1 LEKFSMKNELLKRI
15 LTTIFLLPILF
26 YSMVYSGSYLVV
38 ILILFY
44 FLSMYEIIK
53 NTKNILFIF
62 FASILLILSFYSFYF
77 LRGDTQYSLI
87 ILFWILTSTFLS
99 DIGGY
104 IFGKIF
110 KGKKLTKISPNKTY
124 SGAIGSI
131 ILSCSSLLL
140 INSLQVFFLNKLLIN
155 FLELNFLFFTIL
167 ISFVCQ
173 LGDLFV
179 SFLKRKINIK
189 NISNILPGHGGILD
203 RIDGLIFVL
212 IFCFLLKLFTLI

>member
-1 LEKFSMKNELLKRI
+1 MKNELLKRI

-38 ILILFY
+38 LLILFY

-173 LGDLFV
+173 LGDLFA

>member
-1 LEKFSMKNELLKRI
+1 MHNETLKRI
-15 LTTIFLLPILF
+15 FTSIILLPILF
-26 YSMVYSGSYLVV
+26 FVTIHSSVYLTTL
-38 ILILFY
+38 LILVY
-44 FLSMYEIIK
+44 LLCAYEIIK
-53 NTKNILFIF
+53 NTQNIYFNLL
-62 FASILLILSFYSFYF
+62 ANILLIFSFFSFYY
-77 LRGDTQYSLI
+77 LRGSNEYSLT
-87 ILFWILTSTFLS
+87 ILFWILISTFLS

-124 SGAIGSI
+124 SGSIGSV
-131 ILSCSSLLL
+131 ILSCLSLPLL
-140 INSLQVFFLNKLLIN
+140 NLLQIFFSNKLLIN
-155 FLELNFLFFTIL
+155 FLKLDFLVLTIL

-179 SFLKRKINIK
+179 SFWKRKIKIK

-212 IFCFLLKLFTLI
+212 IFCFILKSITLI

>member
-1 LEKFSMKNELLKRI
+1 MKNELLKRI

-38 ILILFY
+38 LLILFY

-173 LGDLFV
+173 LGDLFA

-203 RIDGLIFVL
+203 RIDGLIFV
-212 IFCFLLKLFTLI
+212 